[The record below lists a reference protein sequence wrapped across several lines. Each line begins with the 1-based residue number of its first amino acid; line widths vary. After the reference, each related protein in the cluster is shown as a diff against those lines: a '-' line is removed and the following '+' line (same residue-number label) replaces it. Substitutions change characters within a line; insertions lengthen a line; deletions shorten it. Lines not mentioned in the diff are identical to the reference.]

1 MAEIRIEHVEKRFGN
16 VVAVHDLTLTIA
28 QGELVSLLGPS
39 GCGKTTTLRMLAGL
53 ESITA
58 GTMRIDGQVINDLPP
73 QDRNVGIVFQDY
85 AIFQTMSVERNVAY
99 GLEVRRVPVDER
111 RRRVGEALE
120 LVGLEA
126 LGKRMPSQLSGG
138 QLQRVA
144 LARALVIR
152 PRVLLLDEPLSNLD
166 AALRQNL
173 RKQIRTIQRE
183 LGITAIFV
191 THDQEEAMSI
201 SDRIAVMNTA
211 KMIQHGTP
219 KEIYEGPRTAFVAA
233 FIGKTNLLAARASVT
248 AGETRLDAGGL
259 PLVARSRDGVV
270 SGEVWASVRP
280 QDLRITAEPAADGG
294 NAIPGRV
301 SYLEYLG
308 SLVRGEL
315 VSDAGTPFLFEVPNP
330 QHAFVPGVG
339 DRAYASVA
347 PQAITFGRVE
357 EEDRPILELVRQQVP
372 VG

>member
-1 MAEIRIEHVEKRFGN
+1 MAEIRIENVDKNFGS
-16 VVAVHDLTLTIA
+16 VKAVDDLTLTVHP
-28 QGELVSLLGPS
+28 GELVSLLGPS

-53 ESITA
+53 ESINK
-58 GTMRIDGQVINDLPP
+58 GTMRIDGQVINDVPP
-73 QDRNVGIVFQDY
+73 QERNLGIVFQDY

-99 GLEVRRVPVDER
+99 GLEVRRVPADER

-126 LGKRMPSQLSGG
+126 LGKRMPGQLSGG

-173 RKQIRTIQRE
+173 RKQIRIIQKD

-219 KEIYEGPRTAFVAA
+219 QEIYEHPQTAFVAA
-233 FIGKTNLLAARASVT
+233 FIGKTNLLAARASASG
-248 AGETRLDAGGL
+248 AGVDLDLGGL
-259 PLVARSRDGVV
+259 RLRAEPRDAVAA
-270 SGEVWASVRP
+270 GEVWVSIRP
-280 QDLRITAEPAADGG
+280 QDLQVVASAAAEPQ
-294 NAIPGRV
+294 NAIAGTVR
-301 SYLEYLG
+301 YLEYLG
-308 SLVRGEL
+308 SLVRGEV
-315 VSDAGTPFLFEVPNP
+315 VSDAGQAFLFEVANP
-330 QHAFVPGVG
+330 KHAPVPSVG
-339 DRAYASVA
+339 ERARLTVA
-347 PQAITFGRVE
+347 PEAITFGAVAPD
-357 EEDRPILELVRQQVP
+357 DRPILEAARQHVP
-372 VG
+372 IG

>member
-1 MAEIRIEHVEKRFGN
+1 MAEIRIENVDKRFGT
-16 VVAVHDLTLTIA
+16 VMAVHDLSLTIG
-28 QGELVSLLGPS
+28 QGEMVSLLGPS

-53 ESITA
+53 ESISS

-73 QDRNVGIVFQDY
+73 QERNVGIVFQDY

-99 GLEVRRVPVDER
+99 GLEVRRVPADER
-111 RRRVGEALE
+111 RRRVAEALE

-126 LGKRMPSQLSGG
+126 LGKRMPGQLSGG

-166 AALRQNL
+166 ASLRQNL
-173 RKQIRTIQRE
+173 RKQIRTIQKE

-219 KEIYEGPRTAFVAA
+219 QEIYEGPRTAFVAA
-233 FIGKTNLLAARASVT
+233 FIGKTNLLSGRTVAVD
-248 AGETRLDAGGL
+248 GGVRLDLGGL
-259 PLVARSRDGVV
+259 QLMARRRDDVTP
-270 SGEVWASVRP
+270 GEVWVSIRP
-280 QDLRITAEPAADGG
+280 QDLRVVVDSAAGVG
-294 NAIPGRV
+294 NAIAGRV

-308 SLVRGEL
+308 SLVRGEV
-315 VSDAGTPFLFEVPNP
+315 VSDVGQPLLFEITNPKHAVVP
-330 QHAFVPGVG
+330 AVG
-339 DRAYASVA
+339 DRATLTIA
-347 PQAITFGRVE
+347 PEAITYGNVVP
-357 EEDRPILELVRQQVP
+357 DDLPVLEAARQTVP